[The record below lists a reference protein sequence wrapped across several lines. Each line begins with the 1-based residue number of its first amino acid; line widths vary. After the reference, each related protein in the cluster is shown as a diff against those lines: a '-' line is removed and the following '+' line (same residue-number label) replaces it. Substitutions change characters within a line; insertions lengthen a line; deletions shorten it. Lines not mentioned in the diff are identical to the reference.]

1 MPFDPEK
8 LTSSAQ
14 KALIDAQ
21 REAEER
27 HHPAVEPL
35 HLLAAL
41 INDTEGITASAL
53 KENGDLGKI
62 SQEVK
67 EALEKMPQVA
77 GEAKIYISAQLASVL
92 EQAEKERS
100 AFGDDYLSTEHL
112 LLALLSSSN
121 PAGEI
126 LLRAGVQ
133 KNQVEAY
140 FKKERGGERA
150 DSPESEGKFKALEKY
165 TLNLTQMARE
175 GKLDPVIGRDQEIR
189 RIMEILTRR
198 RKNNPALL
206 GDPGVGKTA
215 IVEGLAQRIVSGDVP
230 ESLKNKE
237 ILMLDLA
244 SLLADAKFRGEFEER
259 LKAVINAVEKGGGR
273 YILFIDEMHTLI
285 GAGGAEGA
293 VDASNMLKPALARG
307 TLHAIGATTVSEYRK
322 YIEKDPALERRF
334 QPILI
339 EEPTPEDTLAILR
352 GLKEKYELHHNV
364 RIADDALIAA
374 VRLSVRYISD
384 RFLPDKA
391 IDLIDE
397 AAAALA
403 IETQSVPEE
412 IDQMR
417 RRLRQLQI
425 ESEALKKEKE
435 KERFEQIKKEI
446 SSLEE
451 KLRGWEAKWKEQKDI
466 LQKIKE
472 NREKLEKLR
481 QEEERAEREI
491 DLEKAARIK
500 YDEIPKTEG
509 ELKKYLKLWQE
520 IPEEEKLVKD
530 EVDEEAVA
538 RVVAR
543 WTHIPVARLLLS
555 EAEKLAHLEEEIHER
570 FVDQEDAVREVANA
584 IRRNRAG
591 LDMGS
596 RPIGVFLF
604 LGPTGV
610 GKTELARTLAFLLF
624 DSEQAMIR
632 IDMSEY
638 QERHSVARLI
648 GSPPGYVGYEEGGQ
662 LTEAVR
668 RRPYSVILFDEIE
681 KAHPDVFNL
690 FLQIF
695 DDGRLTDGQGRTVDF
710 KNTIIIMTSNL
721 GTQIIQ
727 EKEKSE
733 EEKEREVWQ
742 LIQQTFKPEFVNR
755 LDQIIIFNQLTKE
768 QISQVVDLEIKKV
781 AKNLEEN
788 RNLKLEISQEA
799 KELIAKLGYDPQF
812 GARPLKRVIQN
823 NILDKVALMIIEG
836 KVKEGETIRV
846 GAEKEQFSFEIKK

>member
-41 INDTEGITASAL
+41 INDTEGIVASAL

-77 GEAKIYISAQLASVL
+77 GEAKIYISASLASIL

-112 LLALLSSSN
+112 LLALLAV
-121 PAGEI
+121 PGPVGEI
-126 LLRAGVQ
+126 LSRAGVQ
-133 KNQVEAY
+133 KSQVEAY
-140 FKKERGGERA
+140 FKRERGGERA

-215 IVEGLAQRIVSGDVP
+215 IVEGLAQRIISGDVP

-244 SLLADAKFRGEFEER
+244 SLLAGAKFRGEFEER

-500 YDEIPKTEG
+500 YDEIPKTEE

-543 WTHIPVARLLLS
+543 WTHIPVSRLLLS

-591 LDMGS
+591 LNMGN

-721 GTQIIQ
+721 GTPIIQ

-755 LDQIIIFNQLTKE
+755 LDQIIIFNQLTRE

-823 NILDKVALMIIEG
+823 NILDKIALMIIEG

>member
-41 INDTEGITASAL
+41 INDTEGIAASAL

-77 GEAKIYISAQLASVL
+77 GEAKIYISASLASIL

-112 LLALLSSSN
+112 LLALLASST
-121 PAGEI
+121 PASEI

-133 KNQVEAY
+133 KSQVEAY
-140 FKKERGGERA
+140 FKRERGGERA

-215 IVEGLAQRIVSGDVP
+215 IVEGLAQRIISGDVP

-244 SLLADAKFRGEFEER
+244 SLLAGAKFRGEFEER

-307 TLHAIGATTVSEYRK
+307 SLHAIGATTVGEYRQ

-543 WTHIPVARLLLS
+543 WTHIPVSRLLLS

-591 LDMGS
+591 LDMGN

-624 DSEQAMIR
+624 DSDQAMIR

-788 RNLKLEISQEA
+788 RSLKLEISQEA

-812 GARPLKRVIQN
+812 GARPLRRVIQN
-823 NILDKVALMIIEG
+823 NILDKIALMIIEG
-836 KVKEGETIRV
+836 KIKEGETIMVNGR
-846 GAEKEQFSFEIKK
+846 KNQFSLKIKN

>member
-1 MPFDPEK
+1 
-8 LTSSAQ
+8 
-14 KALIDAQ
+14 
-21 REAEER
+21 
-27 HHPAVEPL
+27 
-35 HLLAAL
+35 
-41 INDTEGITASAL
+41 
-53 KENGDLGKI
+53 
-62 SQEVK
+62 
-67 EALEKMPQVA
+67 
-77 GEAKIYISAQLASVL
+77 
-92 EQAEKERS
+92 
-100 AFGDDYLSTEHL
+100 
-112 LLALLSSSN
+112 
-121 PAGEI
+121 
-126 LLRAGVQ
+126 
-133 KNQVEAY
+133 
-140 FKKERGGERA
+140 
-150 DSPESEGKFKALEKY
+150 
-165 TLNLTQMARE
+165 
-175 GKLDPVIGRDQEIR
+175 
-189 RIMEILTRR
+189 
-198 RKNNPALL
+198 
-206 GDPGVGKTA
+206 
-215 IVEGLAQRIVSGDVP
+215 
-230 ESLKNKE
+230 
-237 ILMLDLA
+237 
-244 SLLADAKFRGEFEER
+244 
-259 LKAVINAVEKGGGR
+259 
-273 YILFIDEMHTLI
+273 
-285 GAGGAEGA
+285 
-293 VDASNMLKPALARG
+293 
-307 TLHAIGATTVSEYRK
+307 
-322 YIEKDPALERRF
+322 
-334 QPILI
+334 
-339 EEPTPEDTLAILR
+339 
-352 GLKEKYELHHNV
+352 
-364 RIADDALIAA
+364 
-374 VRLSVRYISD
+374 
-384 RFLPDKA
+384 
-391 IDLIDE
+391 
-397 AAAALA
+397 
-403 IETQSVPEE
+403 
-412 IDQMR
+412 MR

-543 WTHIPVARLLLS
+543 WTTFPFPACFFRS
-555 EAEKLAHLEEEIHER
+555 GKLAHLEEEIHER

-710 KNTIIIMTSNL
+710 KNTIIIMTQPRNANYPRK
-721 GTQIIQ
+721 G
-727 EKEKSE
+727 EKRRRK
-733 EEKEREVWQ
+733 EEK
-742 LIQQTFKPEFVNR
+742 
-755 LDQIIIFNQLTKE
+755 
-768 QISQVVDLEIKKV
+768 
-781 AKNLEEN
+781 
-788 RNLKLEISQEA
+788 
-799 KELIAKLGYDPQF
+799 F
-812 GARPLKRVIQN
+812 GN
-823 NILDKVALMIIEG
+823 
-836 KVKEGETIRV
+836 
-846 GAEKEQFSFEIKK
+846 

>member
-41 INDTEGITASAL
+41 INDTEGIVASAL

-77 GEAKIYISAQLASVL
+77 GEAKIYISASLASIL

-112 LLALLSSSN
+112 LLALLAV
-121 PAGEI
+121 PGPVGEI
-126 LLRAGVQ
+126 LSRAGVQ
-133 KNQVEAY
+133 KSQVEAY
-140 FKKERGGERA
+140 FKRERGGERA

-215 IVEGLAQRIVSGDVP
+215 IVEGLAQRIISGDVP

-244 SLLADAKFRGEFEER
+244 SLLAGAKFRGEFEER

-307 TLHAIGATTVSEYRK
+307 SLHAIGATTVSEYRQ

-543 WTHIPVARLLLS
+543 WTHIPVSRLLLS

-591 LDMGS
+591 LDMGN

-721 GTQIIQ
+721 GTPIIQ

-781 AKNLEEN
+781 AKNLQEN

-823 NILDKVALMIIEG
+823 NILDKIALMIIEG
-836 KVKEGETIRV
+836 KIKEGKTIKV
-846 GAEKEQFSFEIKK
+846 EAQNGQFLIKA

>member
-41 INDTEGITASAL
+41 INNTEGIVASAL

-215 IVEGLAQRIVSGDVP
+215 IVEGLAQRIISGDVP

-244 SLLADAKFRGEFEER
+244 SLLAGAKFRGEFEER

-307 TLHAIGATTVSEYRK
+307 TLHAIGATTVSEYRQ

-491 DLEKAARIK
+491 NLEKAARIK

-543 WTHIPVARLLLS
+543 WTHIPVSRLLLS

-570 FVDQEDAVREVANA
+570 FVNQEDAVREVANA

-591 LDMGS
+591 LDIGN

-624 DSEQAMIR
+624 DSDQAMIR

-788 RNLKLEISQEA
+788 RGLKLEISQEA

-823 NILDKVALMIIEG
+823 NILDKIALMIIEG
-836 KVKEGETIRV
+836 KIKEGGTIMVNGR
-846 GAEKEQFSFEIKK
+846 KNQFSLKIKN

>member
-21 REAEER
+21 RGAEEH

-35 HLLAAL
+35 HLLTAL
-41 INDTEGITASAL
+41 INDTEGIVASAL

-67 EALEKMPQVA
+67 EALEKMPQVE
-77 GEAKIYISAQLASVL
+77 GEAKIYISASLASIL

-112 LLALLSSSN
+112 LLALLAVPS

-126 LLRAGVQ
+126 LSRAGVQ
-133 KNQVEAY
+133 KSQVEAY
-140 FKKERGGERA
+140 FKRERGGERA

-215 IVEGLAQRIVSGDVP
+215 IVEGLAQRIISGDVP

-244 SLLADAKFRGEFEER
+244 SLLAGAKFRGEFEER

-307 TLHAIGATTVSEYRK
+307 SLHAIGATTVSEYRK

-509 ELKKYLKLWQE
+509 ELKKNLKLWQE

-543 WTHIPVARLLLS
+543 WTHIPVSRLLLS

-591 LDMGS
+591 LDMGN

-624 DSEQAMIR
+624 DSDQAMIR

-742 LIQQTFKPEFVNR
+742 LIQRTFKPEFVNR

-768 QISQVVDLEIKKV
+768 QISQVVNLEIKKV

-788 RNLKLEISQEA
+788 RNLKLEISQET

-823 NILDKVALMIIEG
+823 NILDKIALMIIEG
-836 KVKEGETIRV
+836 KVKEGKTIKV
-846 GAEKEQFSFEIKK
+846 EAQNGQFLIKA

>member
-41 INDTEGITASAL
+41 INDTEGIVASAL

-62 SQEVK
+62 SQEAK
-67 EALEKMPQVA
+67 EALEKMPPVA
-77 GEAKIYISAQLASVL
+77 GEAKIYISASLASIL

-112 LLALLSSSN
+112 LLALLAVPS

-126 LLRAGVQ
+126 LSRAGVQ
-133 KNQVEAY
+133 KSQVEAY

-244 SLLADAKFRGEFEER
+244 SLLAGAKFRGEFEER

-307 TLHAIGATTVSEYRK
+307 SLHAIGATTVGEYRK

-435 KERFEQIKKEI
+435 KERLKQIKKEI

-451 KLRGWEAKWKEQKDI
+451 KLRGWEAKWKKQKDI

-543 WTHIPVARLLLS
+543 WTHIPVSRLLLS

-591 LDMGS
+591 LDMGN

-624 DSEQAMIR
+624 DNEQAMIR

-648 GSPPGYVGYEEGGQ
+648 GSPPGYVGFEEGGQ

-721 GTQIIQ
+721 GTPIIQ

-733 EEKEREVWQ
+733 EEKEREIWQ

-768 QISQVVDLEIKKV
+768 QIFQVVDLEIKKV

-788 RNLKLEISQEA
+788 RNLKLEVSKEA
-799 KELIAKLGYDPQF
+799 QELIAKLGYDPQF

-823 NILDKVALMIIEG
+823 NILDKIALMIIEG
-836 KVKEGETIRV
+836 RIKEGKTIKV
-846 GAEKEQFSFEIKK
+846 EAQNGQFLIKA